1 MLFRS
6 KVRRDFCAP
15 RVCGR
20 ELNEFMVKW
29 SSGDLL
35 CELGILYKSRVVT
48 ETLTVVGLNMLERY
62 GGHSLR

>member
-1 MLFRS
+1 M
-6 KVRRDFCAP
+6 RRDFRAL

-29 SSGDLL
+29 SSGNLSSELRILL
-35 CELGILYKSRVVT
+35 KSRVII

-62 GGHSLR
+62 

>member
-1 MLFRS
+1 M
-6 KVRRDFCAP
+6 RRDFRAL

-29 SSGDLL
+29 SSGDLS
-35 CELGILYKSRVVT
+35 CELGILFMSRVVT

-62 GGHSLR
+62 